1 MKAMRDPGVLAVL
14 AVVLATVLVACRDQ
28 APPPLPAPE
37 APARYEKSVPDIGA
51 RVRVIV
57 PELGPGWRVASFN
70 RTRQEPPCY
79 LVLIF
84 NPSHDRTV
92 AATVYVRA
100 VVRMQVSTLYRG
112 DSAVDRDPAAAAYEG
127 ERWLDASL
135 DSASRTGR
143 NCPRG
148 IERAR

>member
-1 MKAMRDPGVLAVL
+1 MKAMRDAGVLAVL
-14 AVVLATVLVACRDQ
+14 ATALVACRDQ
-28 APPPLPAPE
+28 APPPLPAPD
-37 APARYEKSVPDIGA
+37 APARYEKSVPDVGA

-84 NPSHDRTV
+84 SPSHDRTV
-92 AATVYVRA
+92 AATVYARA
-100 VVRMQVSTLYRG
+100 IVRMQVSTLYRG
-112 DSAVDRDPAAAAYEG
+112 DSAADRDPAAAAYEG

-135 DSASRTGR
+135 DSASRSGR
-143 NCPRG
+143 DCPAR